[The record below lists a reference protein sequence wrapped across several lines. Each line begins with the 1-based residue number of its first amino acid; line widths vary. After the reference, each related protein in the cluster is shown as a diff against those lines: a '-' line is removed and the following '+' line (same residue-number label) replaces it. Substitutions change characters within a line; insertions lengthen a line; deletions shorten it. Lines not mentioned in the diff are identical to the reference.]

1 MDAVGFGRADEFV
14 FQTSDDD
21 GNSYR
26 ARETAD
32 VLMHELGH
40 LEGLYPDTY
49 DGIDSEEAPYSEYRS
64 VMNYDAPWPTV
75 RYNDAEPFD
84 DWEYIRN
91 NINTPSIAD

>member
-1 MDAVGFGRADEFV
+1 MGEFV

-26 ARETAD
+26 ARGTAD

-40 LEGLYPDTY
+40 SVGLYPDTY
-49 DGIDSEEAPYSEYRS
+49 EGIDSEEAPYSEYRS

-75 RYNDAEPFD
+75 RYNDGEPFD

-91 NINTPSIAD
+91 NINTPSVAD